1 MNLMKSRPAET
12 PSSMF
17 AMMSELESKNAEVQ
31 LLHSL
36 LRRSECILMDVA
48 QEARAHG
55 APDSIVEGLLRDID
69 VVLYPQVS
77 NGKKLDLLI

>member
-1 MNLMKSRPAET
+1 MSMMNSPTNRFTLIA
-12 PSSMF
+12 
-17 AMMSELESKNAEVQ
+17 ELESKNAEIQ

-77 NGKKLDLLI
+77 NGKKLDLLIS